1 MNINK
6 TTILRGAPTG
16 AAKPQPAAEPQP
28 SSVVPESTSGA
39 KAAGF
44 SFTPALGF
52 VCWAAFGGAAAMGL
66 CAAFEHLSVFGLA
79 NPAAEEL
86 AGAIKPTA
94 IILAA
99 FGFGGIG
106 WLLGYI
112 SASLAADARG
122 NAYADAGVVPR
133 EDYVEVVGALAQC
146 KDLVIR
152 HHVVGDSWIPATR
165 PCPVCVDEEGET
177 EEFNRIYGVLER
189 AQKRI
194 AKR

>member
-1 MNINK
+1 MSINK

-28 SSVVPESTSGA
+28 SSVAPGSSPGA

-44 SFTPALGF
+44 SFTPTLK
-52 VCWAAFGGAAAMGL
+52 VMCWAGFGGAAAMAA
-66 CAAFEHLSVFGLA
+66 CAAITHVKVFGWDTLA
-79 NPAAEEL
+79 MHDIASAVQ
-86 AGAIKPTA
+86 PTVV
-94 IILAA
+94 ILSCFA
-99 FGFGGIG
+99 FGAVG

-112 SASLAADARG
+112 SASLSADARG
-122 NAYADAGVVPR
+122 DAYADAGTVPR

-146 KDLVIR
+146 KDLVIQ

-165 PCPVCVDEEGET
+165 PCPVCVDEDGGS